1 MEQTN
6 LMDKNQENPTNDIKL
21 KRTAYKMPRQEQ
33 IAKPSKTS
41 QKNPKQFKREI
52 RSLEP
57 EIMALGMQKSSD
69 TNKTVKSKKSTI
81 KSSKESDDIDS
92 D

>member
-1 MEQTN
+1 
-6 LMDKNQENPTNDIKL
+6 
-21 KRTAYKMPRQEQ
+21 MPRQEQ

-41 QKNPKQFKREI
+41 SKNPKQFKREI

-57 EIMALGMQKSSD
+57 EIMPLGMQKSSD

>member
-1 MEQTN
+1 
-6 LMDKNQENPTNDIKL
+6 
-21 KRTAYKMPRQEQ
+21 MPRQEQ
-33 IAKPSKTS
+33 IAKPSMKS
-41 QKNPKQFKREI
+41 SKNPKQFKREI

-57 EIMALGMQKSSD
+57 ELLTLRLQKSSD

-81 KSSKESDDIDS
+81 KSSKGSDDIDS